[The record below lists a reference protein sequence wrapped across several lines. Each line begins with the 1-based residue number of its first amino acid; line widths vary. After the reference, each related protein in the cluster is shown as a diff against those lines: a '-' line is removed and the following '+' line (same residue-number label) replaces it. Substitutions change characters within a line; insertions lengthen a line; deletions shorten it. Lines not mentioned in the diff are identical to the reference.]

1 MWMQRLKLLDK
12 ERNLLA
18 VRGFFVLPKWRSSRS
33 NEFLK
38 IHLYPR
44 WVQPNTDVLQAKK
57 GGETDEHCKIF
68 YFSGFGRCVAW
79 RFCLCE
85 KGDSSAASA
94 ATDHRLLQIR
104 SRP

>member
-1 MWMQRLKLLDK
+1 MKKETFGRL
-12 ERNLLA
+12 EGYSFCQNEES
-18 VRGFFVLPKWRSSRS
+18 GRS
-33 NEFLK
+33 NEFLR

-44 WVQPNTDVLQAKK
+44 WVQPNTDVLLAKK